1 MLPGTDWRAPPEL
14 RSARTLRDTRFRFA
28 RTQPARRIGQEVGG
42 RWFSGNGPP
51 TNGACGQGRKGR
63 ARHMRY
69 RSTSGKAPLTSL
81 RGAVLRG
88 LAPDGG
94 LYMPVEIARHSP
106 EELEEFR
113 RLPFTEVCFRV
124 VRPFATPDVPEE
136 MLWQIVAESINFPV
150 KLVSLSPGLH
160 ILELFH
166 GPTLAFKDFGAR
178 FMARLMGY
186 FVRGESRPLT
196 VLVATSGDTGSAVAH
211 GFLGV
216 RGIRVVILYPS
227 KRISEAQEKQFTT
240 LGENITALEV
250 AGSFDDCQRLVKQ
263 AFTDAELNKR
273 TFLTSANSINIGRL
287 LPQMFYH
294 VAAYRQMPVASVP
307 LVVSVPSGNLG
318 NLTAGIFAKRI
329 GLPVVMFVA
338 ATNANDVVPEYLSSG
353 EFHPR
358 PATQT
363 LSNAMDVGN
372 PNNFPRLLDLC
383 RGRLELV
390 RREIWGHA
398 ATDDETLQEM
408 KSIHDRFGYIADP
421 HTAVGVLG
429 WEAYKRANC
438 EPAQGL
444 VLATAHPAKFADV
457 VMRAI
462 GTAPPLP
469 DRLVA
474 CLKREKLSLPMT
486 NAYDDFKQFL
496 DANKG

>member
-1 MLPGTDWRAPPEL
+1 
-14 RSARTLRDTRFRFA
+14 
-28 RTQPARRIGQEVGG
+28 
-42 RWFSGNGPP
+42 
-51 TNGACGQGRKGR
+51 
-63 ARHMRY
+63 
-69 RSTSGKAPLTSL
+69 
-81 RGAVLRG
+81 VLRG

-113 RLPFTEVCFRV
+113 GLPFTEVCFRV
-124 VRPFATPDVPEE
+124 VRPFAKPDVPEE
-136 MLWQIVAESINFPV
+136 VLWQVVSEAISFPV

-186 FVRGESRPLT
+186 FVRGETRILT

-211 GFLGV
+211 GFLRV
-216 RGIRVVILYPS
+216 PGIRVVILYPS

-250 AGSFDDCQRLVKQ
+250 AGTFDDCQRLVKQ
-263 AFTDAELNKR
+263 AFTDAELNKHAW
-273 TFLTSANSINIGRL
+273 LTSANSINIGRL

-294 VAAYRQMPVASVP
+294 VAAYRQLPVASVP
-307 LVVSVPSGNLG
+307 LIVSVPSGNFG

-329 GLPVVMFVA
+329 GLPVAKYVA
-338 ATNANDVVPEYLSSG
+338 STNVNDVVPKYLRSG

-358 PATQT
+358 AAQATY
-363 LSNAMDVGN
+363 SNAMDVGS

-383 RGRLELV
+383 RNRLEYMQK
-390 RREIWGHA
+390 EIWGHG
-398 ATDDETLQEM
+398 ATDEETLAAM
-408 KSIHDRFGYIADP
+408 KMLHEKFGYIADP

-429 WEAYKRANC
+429 WEAYKREHS

-444 VLATAHPAKFADV
+444 VLATAHPAKFAEV
-457 VMRAI
+457 VMKAI
-462 GTAPPLP
+462 GSAPPLP
-469 DRLVA
+469 DRLA
-474 CLKREKLSLPMT
+474 SCLKRHKLSISIPSS
-486 NAYDDFKQFL
+486 YDEFKQFL
-496 DANKG
+496 LAQ

>member
-1 MLPGTDWRAPPEL
+1 M
-14 RSARTLRDTRFRFA
+14 
-28 RTQPARRIGQEVGG
+28 
-42 RWFSGNGPP
+42 
-51 TNGACGQGRKGR
+51 
-63 ARHMRY
+63 
-69 RSTSGKAPLTSL
+69 
-81 RGAVLRG
+81 
-88 LAPDGG
+88 
-94 LYMPVEIARHSP
+94 
-106 EELEEFR
+106 
-113 RLPFTEVCFRV
+113 

-136 MLWQIVAESINFPV
+136 VLWQIVSEAINFPV

-186 FVRGESRPLT
+186 FVRGETRPLT

-211 GFLGV
+211 GFLQV
-216 RGIRVVILYPS
+216 PGIRVVILYPS

-250 AGSFDDCQRLVKQ
+250 AGTFDDCQRLAKQ
-263 AFTDAELNKR
+263 AFSDAELNKH
-273 TFLTSANSINIGRL
+273 TSLTSANSINIGRL

-294 VAAYRQMPVASVP
+294 VAAYRQLPVASVP
-307 LVVSVPSGNLG
+307 LVVSVPSGNFG

-329 GLPVVMFVA
+329 GLPVAKYVA
-338 ATNANDVVPEYLSSG
+338 STNANDVVPEYLRTG

-358 PATQT
+358 AAQATY
-363 LSNAMDVGN
+363 SNAMDVGN

-383 RGRLELV
+383 RNRLEYV
-390 RREIWGHA
+390 QKEIWGHGG
-398 ATDDETLQEM
+398 TDEETLAAM
-408 KSIHDRFGYIADP
+408 RMLHDKFSYIADP

-429 WEAYKRANC
+429 WEAYKSQHP

-457 VMRAI
+457 VMKAI

-469 DRLVA
+469 DRLA
-474 CLKREKLSLPMT
+474 ASLKRDKLSLLVSSS
-486 NAYDDFKQFL
+486 YDDFKQFL
-496 DANKG
+496 LTQ

>member
-1 MLPGTDWRAPPEL
+1 
-14 RSARTLRDTRFRFA
+14 
-28 RTQPARRIGQEVGG
+28 
-42 RWFSGNGPP
+42 
-51 TNGACGQGRKGR
+51 
-63 ARHMRY
+63 MRY
-69 RSTSGKAPLTSL
+69 RSTGRQAPLTSL

-94 LYMPVEIARHSP
+94 LYMPAEIARRSP

-124 VRPFATPDVPEE
+124 VRPFAGPEIPKE
-136 MLWQIVAESINFPV
+136 VLWEVVSEAINFPV
-150 KLVSLSPGLH
+150 QLVSLSPGLH

-186 FVRGESRPLT
+186 FVRGETRPLT

-216 RGIRVVILYPS
+216 PGIRVVILYPS

-240 LGENITALEV
+240 LGENIIALEV
-250 AGSFDDCQRLVKQ
+250 AGTFDDCQRLVKQ
-263 AFTDAELNKR
+263 AFSDVELNKR
-273 TFLTSANSINIGRL
+273 AFLTSANSINIGRL

-294 VAAYRQMPVASVP
+294 VAAYRQLPVASVP
-307 LVVSVPSGNLG
+307 LVVSVPSGNFG

-329 GLPVVMFVA
+329 GLPVTRFIA
-338 ATNANDVVPEYLSSG
+338 SANASDVVPEYLRTG
-353 EFHPR
+353 EFRPR
-358 PATQT
+358 PATAT
-363 LSNAMDVGN
+363 FSNAMDVGS

-383 RGRLELV
+383 RNRLEYV
-390 RREIWGHA
+390 QREIWGHG
-398 ATDDETLQEM
+398 ATDEETLSAM
-408 KSIHDRFGYIADP
+408 KSVHQRFHYIADP
-421 HTAVGVLG
+421 HTAVGVIG
-429 WEAYKRANC
+429 WEAYRREHP

-444 VLATAHPAKFADV
+444 VLATAHPAKFAEV

-469 DRLVA
+469 DRLA
-474 CLKREKLSLPMT
+474 AYLKRPKLSLPMSSR
-486 NAYDDFKQFL
+486 YEEFKQFL
-496 DANKG
+496 SS

>member
-1 MLPGTDWRAPPEL
+1 
-14 RSARTLRDTRFRFA
+14 
-28 RTQPARRIGQEVGG
+28 
-42 RWFSGNGPP
+42 
-51 TNGACGQGRKGR
+51 
-63 ARHMRY
+63 MRY
-69 RSTSGKAPLTSL
+69 RSTGRQAPLTSL

-94 LYMPVEIARHSP
+94 LYMPAEIARRSP

-124 VRPFATPDVPEE
+124 VRPFAGPEIPKE
-136 MLWQIVAESINFPV
+136 VLWEVVSEAINFPV
-150 KLVSLSPGLH
+150 QLVSLSPGLH

-186 FVRGESRPLT
+186 FVRGETRPLT

-216 RGIRVVILYPS
+216 PGIRVVILYPS

-240 LGENITALEV
+240 LGENIIALEV
-250 AGSFDDCQRLVKQ
+250 AGTFDDCQRLVKQ
-263 AFTDAELNKR
+263 AFSDVELNKR
-273 TFLTSANSINIGRL
+273 AFLTSANSINIGRL

-294 VAAYRQMPVASVP
+294 VAAYRQLPVASVP
-307 LVVSVPSGNLG
+307 LVVSVPSGNFG

-329 GLPVVMFVA
+329 GLPVTRFIA
-338 ATNANDVVPEYLSSG
+338 STNANDVVPEYLRTG
-353 EFHPR
+353 EFRPR
-358 PATQT
+358 PATAT
-363 LSNAMDVGN
+363 FSNAMDVGS

-383 RGRLELV
+383 RNRLEYV
-390 RREIWGHA
+390 QREIWGHG
-398 ATDDETLQEM
+398 ATDEETLSAM
-408 KSIHDRFGYIADP
+408 KSVHQRFHYIADP
-421 HTAVGVLG
+421 HTAVGVIG
-429 WEAYKRANC
+429 WEAYRREHP

-444 VLATAHPAKFADV
+444 VLATAHPAKFAEV

-469 DRLVA
+469 DRLA
-474 CLKREKLSLPMT
+474 AYLKRPKLSLPMSSR
-486 NAYDDFKQFL
+486 YEEFKQFL
-496 DANKG
+496 SS

>member
-1 MLPGTDWRAPPEL
+1 M
-14 RSARTLRDTRFRFA
+14 
-28 RTQPARRIGQEVGG
+28 
-42 RWFSGNGPP
+42 
-51 TNGACGQGRKGR
+51 
-63 ARHMRY
+63 
-69 RSTSGKAPLTSL
+69 
-81 RGAVLRG
+81 LRG

-113 RLPFTEVCFRV
+113 KLPFTEVCFRV
-124 VRPFATPDVPEE
+124 VKPFATPDVPEE
-136 MLWQIVAESINFPV
+136 VLWQIVSETINFPV

-186 FVRGESRPLT
+186 FVRGESRTLT

-216 RGIRVVILYPS
+216 PGIRVMILYPS

-250 AGSFDDCQRLVKQ
+250 AGTFDDCQRLVKQ
-263 AFTDAELNKR
+263 AFSDEELNR
-273 TFLTSANSINIGRL
+273 AAFLTSANSINIGRL

-294 VAAYRQMPVASVP
+294 VAAYRQLPVASVP
-307 LVVSVPSGNLG
+307 LIVSVPSGNFG

-329 GLPVVMFVA
+329 GLPVAKFIA
-338 ATNANDVVPEYLSSG
+338 STNINDVVPRYLRSG
-353 EFHPR
+353 QFCPR
-358 PATQT
+358 PAAATY
-363 LSNAMDVGN
+363 SNAMDVGN

-383 RGRLELV
+383 RGRLEYV
-390 RREIWGHA
+390 QKEIWGYA
-398 ATDDETLQEM
+398 ATDEETLREM
-408 KSIHDRFGYIADP
+408 KTVHERFGYIPDP
-421 HTAVGVLG
+421 HTAVGVFC
-429 WEAYKRANC
+429 WEAYKLEHA

-457 VMRAI
+457 VRKAI
-462 GTAPPLP
+462 GSAPPLP
-469 DRLVA
+469 DRLA
-474 CLKREKLSLPMT
+474 AYLKRVKLSLPMSSS
-486 NAYDDFKQFL
+486 YDDFKQL
-496 DANKG
+496 LLAH

>member
-1 MLPGTDWRAPPEL
+1 VHYECDSL
-14 RSARTLRDTRFRFA
+14 
-28 RTQPARRIGQEVGG
+28 
-42 RWFSGNGPP
+42 
-51 TNGACGQGRKGR
+51 
-63 ARHMRY
+63 RY
-69 RSTSGKAPLTSL
+69 RSTSRKAPLTSL

-94 LYMPVEIARHSP
+94 LYMPAEIARHSP
-106 EELEEFR
+106 GELEEFR
-113 RLPFTEVCFRV
+113 GLPFTEVCFRV
-124 VRPFATPDVPEE
+124 VRPFSTPDVPEE
-136 MLWQIVAESINFPV
+136 VLWQVVSEAINFPV

-186 FVRGESRPLT
+186 FVRGETRPLT

-216 RGIRVVILYPS
+216 PGIRVVILYPS

-250 AGSFDDCQRLVKQ
+250 AGTFDDCQRLVKQ
-263 AFTDAELNKR
+263 AFSDAELNKQAWI
-273 TFLTSANSINIGRL
+273 TSANSINIGRL

-294 VAAYRQMPVASVP
+294 VAAYRQLPVASVP
-307 LVVSVPSGNLG
+307 LIVSVPSGNFG

-329 GLPVVMFVA
+329 GLPVAKFVA
-338 ATNANDVVPEYLSSG
+338 STNANDVVPEYLRTG

-358 PATQT
+358 AAQATY
-363 LSNAMDVGN
+363 SNAMDVGN

-383 RGRLELV
+383 RNRLEYV
-390 RREIWGHA
+390 QKEIWGHG
-398 ATDDETLQEM
+398 ATDEETLAAM
-408 KSIHDRFGYIADP
+408 KMVHDKFGYVADP

-429 WEAYKRANC
+429 WEAYKSQHP

-457 VMRAI
+457 VMKAI
-462 GTAPPLP
+462 GAAPPLP
-469 DRLVA
+469 DRLA
-474 CLKREKLSLPMT
+474 AYLKREKLSLPISSS
-486 NAYDDFKQFL
+486 YEDLRQFL
-496 DANKG
+496 LSQ

>member
-1 MLPGTDWRAPPEL
+1 L
-14 RSARTLRDTRFRFA
+14 
-28 RTQPARRIGQEVGG
+28 
-42 RWFSGNGPP
+42 
-51 TNGACGQGRKGR
+51 
-63 ARHMRY
+63 RY
-69 RSTSGKAPLTSL
+69 RSTSRKAPLTSL

-124 VRPFATPDVPEE
+124 ARPFATPDVPEE
-136 MLWQIVAESINFPV
+136 VLWQVVSEAINFPV
-150 KLVSLSPGLH
+150 NLVSLSPGLH

-186 FVRGESRPLT
+186 FVRGETRPLT

-211 GFLGV
+211 GFLRV
-216 RGIRVVILYPS
+216 PGIRVVILYPS

-250 AGSFDDCQRLVKQ
+250 AGTFDDCQRLVKQ
-263 AFTDAELNKR
+263 AFSDAELNKHAW
-273 TFLTSANSINIGRL
+273 LTSANSINIGRL

-294 VAAYRQMPVASVP
+294 VAAYRQLPVASVP
-307 LVVSVPSGNLG
+307 LIVSVPSGNFG

-329 GLPVVMFVA
+329 GLPVARYVA
-338 ATNANDVVPEYLSSG
+338 STNANDVVPEYLRSG

-358 PATQT
+358 AAQATY
-363 LSNAMDVGN
+363 SNAMDVGN

-383 RGRLELV
+383 RNRLEYV
-390 RREIWGHA
+390 QKEIWGHG
-398 ATDDETLQEM
+398 ATDEETLAAM
-408 KSIHDRFGYIADP
+408 KMLHDRFGYIADP

-429 WEAYKRANC
+429 WEAYKREHP

-444 VLATAHPAKFADV
+444 VLATAHPAKFADIV
-457 VMRAI
+457 IKAI

-469 DRLVA
+469 DRLA
-474 CLKREKLSLPMT
+474 NYLKRPKLSVAMSSK
-486 NAYDDFKQFL
+486 YDDFRQFL
-496 DANKG
+496 LAH

>member
-1 MLPGTDWRAPPEL
+1 
-14 RSARTLRDTRFRFA
+14 
-28 RTQPARRIGQEVGG
+28 
-42 RWFSGNGPP
+42 
-51 TNGACGQGRKGR
+51 
-63 ARHMRY
+63 MRY
-69 RSTSGKAPLTSL
+69 RSTSRNAPLTSL

-106 EELEEFR
+106 EELEQFR
-113 RLPFTEVCFRV
+113 KLPFTEVCFRV
-124 VRPFATPDVPEE
+124 VKPFATPDVPEE
-136 MLWQIVAESINFPV
+136 VLWQIVSEAINFPV

-216 RGIRVVILYPS
+216 PGIRVVILYPS
-227 KRISEAQEKQFTT
+227 KRISGAQEKQFTT

-250 AGSFDDCQRLVKQ
+250 AGTFDDCQRLVKQ
-263 AFTDAELNKR
+263 AFADVELNK
-273 TFLTSANSINIGRL
+273 TAFLTSANSINIARL

-294 VAAYRQMPVASVP
+294 VAAYRQLPVASVP
-307 LVVSVPSGNLG
+307 LIVSVPSGNFG

-329 GLPVVMFVA
+329 GLPVAKFIA
-338 ATNANDVVPEYLSSG
+338 STNINDVVPQYLRSG
-353 EFHPR
+353 QFCPR
-358 PATQT
+358 PATAT
-363 LSNAMDVGN
+363 YSNAMDVGN

-383 RGRLELV
+383 RGRLDYV
-390 RREIWGHA
+390 QKEIWGHA
-398 ATDDETLQEM
+398 ATDEETLCEM
-408 KSIHDRFGYIADP
+408 KKVHERFGYLPDP
-421 HTAVGVLG
+421 HTAVGVFC
-429 WEAYKRANC
+429 WEAYKLEHA

-457 VMRAI
+457 VKKAI
-462 GTAPPLP
+462 GSAPPLP
-469 DRLVA
+469 DRLA
-474 CLKREKLSLPMT
+474 AYLKREKLSLPMS
-486 NAYDDFKQFL
+486 NSYDDFKQFL
-496 DANKG
+496 LSH

>member
-1 MLPGTDWRAPPEL
+1 
-14 RSARTLRDTRFRFA
+14 
-28 RTQPARRIGQEVGG
+28 
-42 RWFSGNGPP
+42 
-51 TNGACGQGRKGR
+51 
-63 ARHMRY
+63 MRY
-69 RSTSGKAPLTSL
+69 RSTSRQAPLTSL

-124 VRPFATPDVPEE
+124 ARPFATPDVPEE
-136 MLWQIVAESINFPV
+136 VLWQVVSEAINFPV
-150 KLVSLSPGLH
+150 NLVSLSPGLH

-186 FVRGESRPLT
+186 FVRGETRPLT

-211 GFLGV
+211 GFLRV
-216 RGIRVVILYPS
+216 PGIRVVILYPS

-250 AGSFDDCQRLVKQ
+250 AGTFDDCQRLVKQ
-263 AFTDAELNKR
+263 AFSDADLNKHAW
-273 TFLTSANSINIGRL
+273 LTSANSINIGRL

-294 VAAYRQMPVASVP
+294 VAAYRQLPVASVP
-307 LVVSVPSGNLG
+307 LIVSVPSGNFG

-329 GLPVVMFVA
+329 GLPVARYVA
-338 ATNANDVVPEYLSSG
+338 STNANDVVPEYLRSG

-358 PATQT
+358 AAQATY
-363 LSNAMDVGN
+363 SNAMDVGN

-383 RGRLELV
+383 RNRLEYMQK
-390 RREIWGHA
+390 EIWGHG
-398 ATDDETLQEM
+398 ATDEETLAAM
-408 KSIHDRFGYIADP
+408 KMLHDRFGYIADP

-429 WEAYKRANC
+429 WEAYRREHP

-457 VMRAI
+457 VKKAI

-469 DRLVA
+469 DRLA
-474 CLKREKLSLPMT
+474 AYLKRDKLSLPVSSS
-486 NAYDDFKQFL
+486 YDEFKQFL
-496 DANKG
+496 LAQ

>member
-1 MLPGTDWRAPPEL
+1 M
-14 RSARTLRDTRFRFA
+14 
-28 RTQPARRIGQEVGG
+28 
-42 RWFSGNGPP
+42 
-51 TNGACGQGRKGR
+51 
-63 ARHMRY
+63 
-69 RSTSGKAPLTSL
+69 
-81 RGAVLRG
+81 LRG

-94 LYMPVEIARHSP
+94 LYMPAEIARHSP

-124 VRPFATPDVPEE
+124 VKPFATPDVPEE
-136 MLWQIVAESINFPV
+136 VMWQIVSEAINFPV

-211 GFLGV
+211 GFLRV
-216 RGIRVVILYPS
+216 PGIRVVILYPS

-250 AGSFDDCQRLVKQ
+250 AGTFDDCQRLVKQ
-263 AFTDAELNKR
+263 AFSDVELNK
-273 TFLTSANSINIGRL
+273 TAFLTSANSINIGRL

-294 VAAYRQMPVASVP
+294 VAAYRQLPVASVP
-307 LVVSVPSGNLG
+307 LIVSVPSGNFG

-329 GLPVVMFVA
+329 GLPVAKFIA
-338 ATNANDVVPEYLSSG
+338 STNTNDVVPQYLRSG
-353 EFHPR
+353 KFCPR
-358 PATQT
+358 PAMATY
-363 LSNAMDVGN
+363 SNAMDVGS

-383 RGRLELV
+383 RGRLEYA
-390 RREIWGHA
+390 RKEIWGHA
-398 ATDDETLQEM
+398 ATDEETLCEM
-408 KSIHDRFGYIADP
+408 KKVNERFGYFADP
-421 HTAVGVLG
+421 HTAVGVFC
-429 WEAYKRANC
+429 WEAYKLEHA

-457 VMRAI
+457 VKKAI
-462 GTAPPLP
+462 GSAPALP
-469 DRLVA
+469 DRLA
-474 CLKREKLSLPMT
+474 GYLKREKLSLPMSSK
-486 NAYDDFKQFL
+486 YDDFKQFL
-496 DANKG
+496 LMH

>member
-1 MLPGTDWRAPPEL
+1 VNDESNFL
-14 RSARTLRDTRFRFA
+14 
-28 RTQPARRIGQEVGG
+28 
-42 RWFSGNGPP
+42 
-51 TNGACGQGRKGR
+51 
-63 ARHMRY
+63 RY
-69 RSTSGKAPLTSL
+69 RSTSRKAPLTSL

-113 RLPFTEVCFRV
+113 GLPFTEVCFRV

-136 MLWQIVAESINFPV
+136 VLWQIVSEAINFPV

-186 FVRGESRPLT
+186 FVRGETRALT

-211 GFLGV
+211 GFLRV
-216 RGIRVVILYPS
+216 PGIRVVILYPS

-250 AGSFDDCQRLVKQ
+250 AGTFDDCQRLAKR
-263 AFTDAELNKR
+263 AFSDAELNNR
-273 TFLTSANSINIGRL
+273 VWLTSANSINIGRL

-294 VAAYRQMPVASVP
+294 VAAYRQLPVASVP
-307 LVVSVPSGNLG
+307 LIVSVPSGNFG

-329 GLPVVMFVA
+329 GLPVAKYVA
-338 ATNANDVVPEYLSSG
+338 STNANDVVPEYLRTG

-358 PATQT
+358 AAQATF
-363 LSNAMDVGN
+363 SNAMDVGN

-383 RGRLELV
+383 RNRLEYLQK
-390 RREIWGHA
+390 EIWGHG
-398 ATDDETLQEM
+398 ATDEETLGAM
-408 KSIHDRFGYIADP
+408 KMLHEKFGYIADP

-429 WEAYKRANC
+429 WEAYKSQHPDA
-438 EPAQGL
+438 AQGL

-457 VMRAI
+457 VMKAI

-469 DRLVA
+469 DRLA
-474 CLKREKLSLPMT
+474 AYLKRDQLSLALSS
-486 NAYDDFKQFL
+486 AYEDFKHFL
-496 DANKG
+496 LTH